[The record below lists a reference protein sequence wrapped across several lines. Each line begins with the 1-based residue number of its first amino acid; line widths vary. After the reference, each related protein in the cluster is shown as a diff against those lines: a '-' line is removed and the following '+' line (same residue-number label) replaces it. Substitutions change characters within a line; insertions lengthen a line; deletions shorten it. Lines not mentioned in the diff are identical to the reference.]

1 MISYVKMPTATPQ
14 SIEAKILARI
24 IRRGR
29 GSVMVPTDFVDLG
42 SRQAV
47 DLALHRLVR
56 KGTIRR
62 LARGIYDYP
71 KMHPVLGL
79 LAPRPDAVAKAV
91 AGREQARLQPTG
103 AYAAN
108 LLGLSEQV
116 PAKVVYLTD
125 AQSRTVNIGAMT
137 IQLRQ
142 TTPRNMA
149 TAGRLSGLVIQALRN
164 LGQAHVTADRIAILK
179 RELPADQRQELLT
192 DIKFAPAWMHPV
204 FRAIAED

>member
-1 MISYVKMPTATPQ
+1 
-14 SIEAKILARI
+14 
-24 IRRGR
+24 
-29 GSVMVPTDFVDLG
+29 MVPSDFVDLG

-62 LARGIYDYP
+62 LTRGIYDYP
-71 KMHPVLGL
+71 KAHPVLGL
-79 LAPRPDAVAKAV
+79 LTPHPDDVAKAV
-91 AGREQARLQPTG
+91 ARHERARLQPTG

-125 AQSRTVNIGAMT
+125 ARSRTVNIGAMT

-142 TTPRNMA
+142 TTLRNMA
-149 TAGRLSGLVIQALRN
+149 TAGRISGMVIQALRN

-179 RELPADQRQELLT
+179 RKLPADQRQELLK

>member
-1 MISYVKMPTATPQ
+1 MKTSTTTSQ

-29 GSVMVPTDFVDLG
+29 GSVMVPNDFVDLG

-47 DLALHRLVR
+47 DLALHRLVC

-71 KMHPVLGL
+71 RTHSVLGI
-79 LAPRPDAVAKAV
+79 LAPPPDAVAKAV

-142 TTPRNMA
+142 TTLRNMA
-149 TAGRLSGLVIQALRN
+149 TAGRLSGMVIQALRN

-179 RELPADQRQELLT
+179 RKLPADQRQELLK
-192 DIKFAPAWMHPV
+192 DIKFAPAWMHPI
-204 FRAIAED
+204 FRSIAED

>member
-1 MISYVKMPTATPQ
+1 
-14 SIEAKILARI
+14 
-24 IRRGR
+24 
-29 GSVMVPTDFVDLG
+29 MVPTDFVDLG

-71 KMHPVLGL
+71 KTHSFLGL
-79 LAPRPDAVAKAV
+79 LAPHPDVVAKAV

-137 IQLRQ
+137 IQLRR

-149 TAGRLSGLVIQALRN
+149 TAGRLSGLIIQALRN

-179 RELPADQRQELLT
+179 RTLPADQRQELLK
-192 DIKFAPAWMHPV
+192 DLKFAPAWMHPV
-204 FRAIAED
+204 FRAIAEG